1 MCFQRNFCSINWRE
15 TNGRN
20 AALMLATVGS
30 MNVAMPSN
38 SCQSPARV
46 IRTGV
51 FWLNASRIVLLL
63 PSVSLA

>member
-1 MCFQRNFCSINWRE
+1 MCFQRNFCSINWRL

-30 MNVAMPSN
+30 MNDATPSN
-38 SCQSPARV
+38 SCQHPTRV

-51 FWLNASRIVLLL
+51 LHASASSTVLLQ